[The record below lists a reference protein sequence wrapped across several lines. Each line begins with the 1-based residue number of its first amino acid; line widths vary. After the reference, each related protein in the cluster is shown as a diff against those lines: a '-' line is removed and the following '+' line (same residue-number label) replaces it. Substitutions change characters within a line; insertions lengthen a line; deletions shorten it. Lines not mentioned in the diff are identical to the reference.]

1 MIRYIHWINHLVSRH
16 QGEAMM
22 KKSLNLVFPFML
34 LIMLLSSCFPLN
46 TALETAPAEGEGGG
60 KATRPA
66 AEAEVEEV
74 TIKKDVTY
82 ASPQVDGIP
91 QKLKVDIYIP
101 EGGADK
107 YPGLVYIHGG
117 GWMEGGRSSCP
128 GKALAKGG
136 YVVACIDYRLVGKEG
151 TCSPDAIF
159 PAAVQDVK
167 SAVRWLRQNARTY
180 QVDADNIG
188 LIGDSAGGYLALLAG
203 VSKGAKLFANTQNSG
218 PSDAVQAVVDWYG
231 PVDVTEMEIAFTDDA
246 CKVEYLDL
254 ADVYRGNANFEITYA
269 WSRFLGGALDS
280 KTVLERARKASPLSY
295 LDGGDPPVL
304 IIHGADDPLVPAEQH
319 KILAE
324 ALKAKGIRNTLI
336 TLPGVGHS
344 YGSSSNPNA
353 NFLVSSLSFLD
364 SHLK

>member
-1 MIRYIHWINHLVSRH
+1 MKRPLHLI
-16 QGEAMM
+16 
-22 KKSLNLVFPFML
+22 FPFML
-34 LIMLLSSCFPLN
+34 LVLLLSSCFPLN
-46 TALETAPAEGEGGG
+46 TVSESTPAEGEGG

-66 AEAEVEEV
+66 AEAEVEDV
-74 TIKKDVTY
+74 SVKKDVTY
-82 ASPQVDGIP
+82 ANPQVDGIP
-91 QKLKVDIYIP
+91 QKLKVDIYMP
-101 EGGADK
+101 KGDADK

-117 GWMEGGRSSCP
+117 AWMEGGRSSCP

-136 YVVACIDYRLVGKEG
+136 YVVACIDYRVVGMEG
-151 TCSPDAIF
+151 SCSPDAIF

-180 QVDADNIG
+180 KVDADNIG
-188 LIGDSAGGYLALLAG
+188 LIGDSSGGHLAVLAG

-218 PSDAVQAVVDWYG
+218 ESDIVQAIVDWYG
-231 PVDVTEMEIAFTDDA
+231 PVDVNEMEIAFTEDA
-246 CKVEYLDL
+246 CKVEYSEL
-254 ADVYRGNANFEITYA
+254 ADAYRDNSNFEITYA
-269 WSRFLGGALDS
+269 WSRWLGGPLDN
-280 KTVLERARKASPLSY
+280 KTVQERARKASPLSY

-304 IIHGADDPLVPAEQH
+304 IIHGADDPLVPTEQH

-324 ALKAKGIRNTLI
+324 ALKAKGIRSTLI

-364 SHLK
+364 LYLK